1 MLVLK
6 LEFPCMKKLTA
17 MGSAVYGQLGSPVA
31 DGKIP
36 TFVEAVGNL

>member
-1 MLVLK
+1 MPTFQNLA
-6 LEFPCMKKLTA
+6 A

-36 TFVEAVGNL
+36 TLVEAVGNL